1 MFNRAIP
8 KFIGMILLI
17 PCLAFSTAPAPA
29 VAAPPKELRIAV
41 IVAAGPDSAWDGT
54 FLNALETVKT
64 EAPHGLTITTK
75 ISDPLWGD
83 DAENAMR
90 LYAQSGQF
98 DIIWAHSSYSD
109 QVKALGH
116 DFPNMMFVVTGS
128 GNEGLGGNQYW
139 VYKRV
144 HEPAYLLGV
153 MAGKA
158 TASNVL
164 GVVGTFPADD
174 VNDEINA
181 FFAGARAVNPAIVSK
196 VAFIESWYDPAK
208 AAEYMNAQIAARADI
223 VFTLADNFAPCDEK
237 KIVCIGNFRDD
248 SARSPRIISAP
259 LALWD
264 ADIKSIVNSW
274 YSHKTAGT
282 PFDGNKEAKWLSM
295 KDGGSTVAAFND
307 REALVPAAAIAAFN
321 EAKAK
326 FEAGKLKVPLDTSLP
341 ASN

>member
-1 MFNRAIP
+1 MSDHPIS
-8 KFIGMILLI
+8 KFIRAFLLL
-17 PCLAFSTAPAPA
+17 PPLALFTAPAM
-29 VAAPPKELRIAV
+29 AAPHTDLRIAV
-41 IVAAGPDSAWDGT
+41 VVAAGPDTAWDGT
-54 FLNALETVKT
+54 FLKALEAVKA
-64 EAPHGLTITTK
+64 EAPHGLAITTK
-75 ISDPLWGD
+75 VSDPLWGD

-109 QVKALGH
+109 QVKALRQE
-116 DFPNMMFVVTGS
+116 FPDVMFVVTGS
-128 GNEGLGGNQYW
+128 GNEGLGENQYW

-153 MAGKA
+153 LAGKA
-158 TASNVL
+158 TTSNVL
-164 GVVGTFPADD
+164 GVVGTYPADD

-181 FFAGARAVNPAIVSK
+181 FFAGAKSVNPGIVSK

-208 AAEYMNAQIAARADI
+208 AAEYMNAQIAAKADI

-259 LALWD
+259 LVLWD
-264 ADIKSIVNSW
+264 ADIKGIVDTW
-274 YSHKTAGT
+274 YNHKAAGT
-282 PFDGNKEAKWLSM
+282 PFNGNMKAKWLSM
-295 KDGGSTVAAFND
+295 KDGGSTVAAFNG

-326 FEAGKLKVPLDTSLP
+326 IEAGTLTVPLDTSLP

>member
-1 MFNRAIP
+1 MLEHAIP
-8 KFIGMILLI
+8 KFIRACLLI
-17 PCLAFSTAPAPA
+17 PLLALFASSAM
-29 VAAPPKELRIAV
+29 AAPPTELRIAV
-41 IVAAGPDSAWDGT
+41 VVTAGPDSAWDGT
-54 FLNALETVKT
+54 FLKALEAVKA
-64 EAPHGLTITTK
+64 EAPHGLAMTTK
-75 ISDPLWGD
+75 VSDPLWGD

-109 QVKALGH
+109 QVKALKQE
-116 DFPNMMFVVTGS
+116 FPEVMFVVTGS
-128 GNEGLGGNQYW
+128 GNEGLGDNQYW

-153 MAGKA
+153 LAGKA

-181 FFAGARAVNPAIVSK
+181 FFAGARSVNPAIVSK

-223 VFTLADNFAPCDEK
+223 VFMLADNFAPCDEK

-248 SARSPRIISAP
+248 SARSPRILSAP

-264 ADIKSIVNSW
+264 ADIKGIVGSW
-274 YSHKTAGT
+274 YAHKIDGTA
-282 PFDGNKEAKWLSM
+282 FDGNRQLKWLSM
-295 KDGGSTVAAFND
+295 KDGGSTVADFNG
-307 REALVPAAAIAAFN
+307 REALVPAAAITAFN
-321 EAKAK
+321 DAKAK
-326 FEAGKLKVPLDTSLP
+326 LEAGTLTVPLDTALP